1 MNKKYYVV
9 IKGKKSG
16 IFSTWEETKKSVI
29 GYKGAV
35 YKSFLSEEEAKQ
47 YFDKFNFINDE
58 ISQNT
63 NIENE
68 LVKNSENN
76 IYSFFVDGSY
86 NKFTKKIGFG
96 VVCYFNGIFHKHSSE
111 IGKEYYS
118 KFSNSLNVV
127 GEIFGSLYVL
137 DFCKKNSIK
146 NAIIFF
152 DYEGIE
158 KWATGAWSTKS
169 DIAIFYKK
177 EFDNKSSNINISFQK
192 VKAHSDIEYNNLA
205 DELAKKACQ

>member
-68 LVKNSENN
+68 LVKNSEN
-76 IYSFFVDGSY
+76 
-86 NKFTKKIGFG
+86 K
-96 VVCYFNGIFHKHSSE
+96 
-111 IGKEYYS
+111 
-118 KFSNSLNVV
+118 L
-127 GEIFGSLYVL
+127 
-137 DFCKKNSIK
+137 
-146 NAIIFF
+146 
-152 DYEGIE
+152 
-158 KWATGAWSTKS
+158 
-169 DIAIFYKK
+169 
-177 EFDNKSSNINISFQK
+177 
-192 VKAHSDIEYNNLA
+192 
-205 DELAKKACQ
+205 